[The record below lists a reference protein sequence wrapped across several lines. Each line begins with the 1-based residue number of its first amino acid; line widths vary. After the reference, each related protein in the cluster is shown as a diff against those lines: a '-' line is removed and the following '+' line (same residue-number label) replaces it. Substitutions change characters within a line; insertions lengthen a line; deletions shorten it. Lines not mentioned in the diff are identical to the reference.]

1 VVTYES
7 RRRVAFGGAKNGARS
22 EDCKLEESKDGDWEY
37 ITPQA
42 GSENGN
48 SG

>member
-1 VVTYES
+1 MVTYES
-7 RRRVAFGGAKNGARS
+7 GQRVTFGGAENGARS
-22 EDCKLEESKDGDWEY
+22 EDRKLEELKDGDWEY
-37 ITPQA
+37 TTPQA